1 MRHYDPITN
10 EDWLIATK
18 SFNSDQKRRY
28 LRMMRQGE
36 SDALN
41 HASKAE
47 IYEAAMSGEPISKV
61 IVRQRKDRQQV
72 NGKGWSGF
80 ERACKAEG
88 LDPTAAAGGSKPQQD
103 PKQTVADNV
112 TSISDAAKVADCVN
126 AAVKDAVAKQDAL
139 SKAKIKGLAEIV
151 DEQGDKIADLKAK
164 MNRPIEVTIPD
175 RPEPVKI
182 DGTHE
187 RFSDCLRIAS
197 VHQRL
202 LMHGPKGSGKSTI
215 VHNIAKALGYEDNY
229 ALVSCTTDSNVFG
242 LIGSRSLRTDEF
254 MPGPVLT
261 TYENGGLLF
270 LDEFDTLDPSAGV
283 GLNAYLDGG
292 DTAPVEMRTGNMLA
306 KKGKGFMP
314 IIAVNSLQG
323 ATRDYTGRMKQD
335 GATMSRFP
343 ALVRMHV
350 DYSQQIETSL
360 LSSAPRLAERL
371 WELRDKVRT
380 YNIDESRMIT
390 TRDFAAAAQEVAWR
404 SANPSDGLSDDE
416 IFARTVVDWT
426 DEEKR
431 KVGC

>member
-1 MRHYDPITN
+1 MRYQPITQG
-10 EDWLIATK
+10 DWTAATADL
-18 SFNSDQKRRY
+18 NSDQKRRY
-28 LRMMRQGE
+28 LRMRRQGE

-47 IYEAAMSGEPISKV
+47 IRKAALSGDPISKV
-61 IVRQRKDRQQV
+61 MVEERRDRQQIG
-72 NGKGWSGF
+72 GKGWNGF
-80 ERACKAEG
+80 VRACKAEG
-88 LDPTAAAGGSKPQQD
+88 INAEAACGFNRGGEPAQA
-103 PKQTVADNV
+103 VAENT
-112 TSISDAAKVADCVN
+112 TSSADAKKVAECVE
-126 AAVKDAVAKQDAL
+126 AVVAEKTQELKQ
-139 SKAKIKGLAEIV
+139 EI
-151 DEQGDKIADLKAK
+151 EDLKA
-164 MNRPIEVTIPD
+164 NQTRPIEITIPD

-215 VHNIAKALGYEDNY
+215 VHNIAKAMGYEDNY
-229 ALVSCTTDSNVFG
+229 AIVSCTAETSINQLLG
-242 LIGSRSLRTDEF
+242 TRSLRTDEF
-254 MPGPVLT
+254 LPGPVLT

-270 LDEFDTLDPSAGV
+270 LDEFDALDPATGV
-283 GLNAYLDGG
+283 GMNAYLDGG

-306 KKGKGFMP
+306 KKGKGFLP
-314 IIAVNSLQG
+314 IIAVNSLTG
-323 ATRDYTGRMKQD
+323 ATRDYSGRMKQD

-343 ALVRMHV
+343 ALVRMFV
-350 DYSQQIETSL
+350 DYSMQIERNL
-360 LSSAPRLAERL
+360 LAEAAPLAERL

-380 YNIDESRMIT
+380 YNIDGSRMIT

-404 SANPSDGLSDDE
+404 SANPSNGLSDDE
-416 IFARTVVDWT
+416 IMATIVVDWT